1 MLNKT
6 IVQGRLVA
14 DPELKTTGSGLSV
27 CSFRVAW
34 SETYKEHERR
44 LFLNCTAWRGLGEMI
59 ARNFAKGKEIVVEG
73 ALESREFEAKDGAK
87 RSVIELNVDKAH
99 FCGAK
104 GSNTAPTQ
112 NAPQAPVGGFA
123 EVADDGGD
131 LPF

>member
-14 DPELKTTGSGLSV
+14 DPELKTTGSGLPV

-34 SETYKEHERR
+34 SETYKEHERK
-44 LFLNCTAWRGLGEMI
+44 LFLNCTAWSGLGEMI
-59 ARNFAKGKEIVVEG
+59 ARNFAKGKEIIVEG
-73 ALESREFEAKDGAK
+73 ALESREYQTKTGENRAA
-87 RSVIELNVDKAH
+87 IEMNVDKVH

-104 GSNTAPTQ
+104 SGN
-112 NAPQAPVGGFA
+112 NAPAQSAPAAPASGFA
-123 EVADDGGD
+123 EVEDGDGH